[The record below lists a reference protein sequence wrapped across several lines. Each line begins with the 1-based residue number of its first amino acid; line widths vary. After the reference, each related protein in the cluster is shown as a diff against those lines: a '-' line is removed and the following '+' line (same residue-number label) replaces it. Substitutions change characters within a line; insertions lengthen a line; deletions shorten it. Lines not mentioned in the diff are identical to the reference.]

1 MLNLTPLYLK
11 LKIFQ
16 QMVEKLKVQVLALGN
31 ELLWKI
37 KSNQS
42 KMPTFCKIW
51 GKKKSN
57 TSTSSFE
64 EVFILY
70 EIIFCNGS
78 GIPICGFSYF
88 PPLCLLLCYAQQSG
102 KRRWEEL
109 AHILEIPT
117 ISSCKFMKRDKRVL
131 MTNYFLSFWS
141 LDIMC
146 KTKSLTVKVHSI
158 SFKTQVT

>member
-51 GKKKSN
+51 GKKKIKYIYLLFWRGFHS
-57 TSTSSFE
+57 
-64 EVFILY
+64 VWDYILQW
-70 EIIFCNGS
+70 IRDSHLWF
-78 GIPICGFSYF
+78 FLF
-88 PPLCLLLCYAQQSG
+88 PPIMFAALLC
-102 KRRWEEL
+102 
-109 AHILEIPT
+109 PT
-117 ISSCKFMKRDKRVL
+117 IWK
-131 MTNYFLSFWS
+131 
-141 LDIMC
+141 
-146 KTKSLTVKVHSI
+146 VKVRRIGSYPWNSNYQFLQIYEKRQKGANDQLFPLILI
-158 SFKTQVT
+158 SWYHV